1 MDLVEVG
8 GLMRPHKYIVLGL
21 QAFDG
26 AIRIVCYEDSSGAY
40 SGTSKVYLEVYKI
53 IEIAQYRDLPGPG
66 RVLDRVVIIM
76 DQLFTRHWT
85 DHPD

>member
-1 MDLVEVG
+1 MVDLVEVG

-26 AIRIVCYEDSSGAY
+26 AIRIVCFEDSSSTY

-53 IEIAQYRDLPGPG
+53 IEISQYREL
-66 RVLDRVVIIM
+66 
-76 DQLFTRHWT
+76 TRSGEGS
-85 DHPD
+85 

>member
-1 MDLVEVG
+1 MQ
-8 GLMRPHKYIVLGL
+8 PHKYIVLGL

-53 IEIAQYRDLPGPG
+53 IEISQYREL
-66 RVLDRVVIIM
+66 
-76 DQLFTRHWT
+76 TRSGEGS
-85 DHPD
+85 